1 MSAAGDRGLASACLL
16 GSFVGTQAPPWMLR
30 AVRDG
35 LGGVLLFA
43 QNVVDDAQVAELC
56 AQLRDARADVVIAID
71 EEGGDVTRLDAARG
85 SDTPSPAAF
94 GFVDEARLTTEAYAR
109 LGKRVRGL
117 GIDLT
122 LAPCADINS
131 NPRNPIIGVRSFGT
145 TPELVGRHVV
155 AAIEGFHDGGVSV
168 CAKHFPGHGDTSADT
183 HLGPAR
189 VTASMTTLTR
199 RELVPFVA
207 AIDAGVDAILTA
219 HLVADAIDTEPVSVS
234 AAWTKHLRGVMGFDG
249 VIITDA
255 LDMDAV
261 AEGRGIDGVADAA
274 VHALRAEA
282 DFLCLGSNFDE
293 SMTNAVIDRVV
304 AAIGDAQ
311 IERTALDRS
320 RRRIAALHRP
330 VSPATD
336 SDSDSGAARLVAE
349 RAIAVDGR
357 LPAGPFAVLECRP
370 PGSMACFNVTWG
382 IADAL
387 RRRGWHMATII
398 ESDPI
403 ESACSRLLVEAGD
416 LPVLVVVR
424 DAGVHVWQNAVIDTL
439 VRARPTSVVVA
450 ELGWP
455 NGRPA
460 GVAAHVVT
468 HGAARSS
475 AHALI
480 DCLAQHRDPS
490 PDERQP

>member
-1 MSAAGDRGLASACLL
+1 MSAAGDRRLAAACML
-16 GSFVGTQAPPWMLR
+16 GSFVGTQAPPWVLR

-43 QNVVDDAQVAELC
+43 QNVVDDVQVAELC
-56 AQLRDARADVVIAID
+56 DQLRDARGDIVIAID
-71 EEGGDVTRLDAARG
+71 EEGGDVTRLDATRG

-94 GFVDEARLTTEAYAR
+94 GFVDDVHLTTDAYAR
-109 LGKRVRGL
+109 LGRRVRTL
-117 GIDLT
+117 GIDLS

-145 TPELVGRHVV
+145 TAAGVSRHVV
-155 AAIEGFHDGGVSV
+155 ASINGFHDGGISV

-183 HLGPAR
+183 HTGPAR
-189 VTASMTTLTR
+189 VTASMATLNE
-199 RELVPFVA
+199 RELAPFAA
-207 AIDAGVDAILTA
+207 AIEAGVDAILTA
-219 HLVADAIDTEPVSVS
+219 HLVADAIDVEPVSVS
-234 AAWTKHLRGVMGFDG
+234 AAWTKHLRGVMEFDG

-261 AEGRGIDGVADAA
+261 AEGRGIAGVAEAA
-274 VHALRAEA
+274 VHALRADA

-293 SMTNAVIDRVV
+293 SMTNTVIDRVV

-320 RRRIAALHRP
+320 CRRVAALRRRVFSPIDSHIRAAE
-330 VSPATD
+330 
-336 SDSDSGAARLVAE
+336 LVAE
-349 RAIAVDGR
+349 RAIAVDGDLR
-357 LPAGPFAVLECRP
+357 SGPFAVLECRP

-387 RRRGWHMATII
+387 RELGWPTATIT
-398 ESDPI
+398 EADPI
-403 ESACSRLLVEAGD
+403 EPACAGLLQVAGD

-424 DAGVHVWQNAVIDTL
+424 DAAVHTWQNAVIDAL
-439 VRARPTSVVVA
+439 VHARPNAVAVV

-455 NGRPA
+455 SNRPV
-460 GVAAHVVT
+460 GTAAYVIT

-475 AHALI
+475 TRALI
-480 DCLAQHRDPS
+480 ECLVPTHDFR
-490 PDERQP
+490 EH